1 MVFIFPHKTYGSEP
15 YTLKFYKWSL
25 KIKNAIASPI
35 VKNDELHLVAIAI

>member
-1 MVFIFPHKTYGSEP
+1 
-15 YTLKFYKWSL
+15 L